1 MDTIA
6 LSSSAVTTA
15 VTSTIQ
21 QQRHHHR
28 HGQGHAAHLGRIPVP
43 SRVTKHR
50 VAGAAP
56 RALTTAGLPRPFV
69 QVTTR
74 QACARSSAATPT
86 WERKSVLPSL
96 ANAIWP
102 YATAAEWTPA
112 GAGTKGGQWNHGPR
126 TQPAGSYT
134 QSSFRRGHHGSTNRG
149 NMESHATHTCRSY
162 TQSFLKVEGISTHTA
177 R

>member
-1 MDTIA
+1 VDTIA

-56 RALTTAGLPRPFV
+56 RALRTAGLPRPFV

-86 WERKSVLPSL
+86 WERKYVLPLL

-112 GAGTKGGQWNHGPR
+112 GAGTKGGPSGIMAREHSPQVA
-126 TQPAGSYT
+126 T
-134 QSSFRRGHHGSTNRG
+134 RRALS
-149 NMESHATHTCRSY
+149 A
-162 TQSFLKVEGISTHTA
+162 EGITVRRTVVTWRAMPLTHAEVT
-177 R
+177 RRVS